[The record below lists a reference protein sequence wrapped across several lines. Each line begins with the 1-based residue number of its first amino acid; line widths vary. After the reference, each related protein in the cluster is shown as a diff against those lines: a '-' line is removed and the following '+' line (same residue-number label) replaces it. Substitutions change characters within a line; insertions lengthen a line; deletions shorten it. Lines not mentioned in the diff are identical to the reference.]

1 MKYLIIHGHFYQP
14 PREDPFLS
22 IIPRE
27 PSAKPAHDWNERI
40 TNECYSPNAYSR
52 VLDEYG
58 RITDIIN
65 NYKYLS
71 FNFGPTLLDY
81 IAKERPDVVE
91 KIVEADQASIKRLGF
106 GNAIAQVYNHIIM
119 PLASYEDMCVQI
131 KWGLYNFNKFFKRRS
146 NGMWLSETAINT
158 TVVDALY
165 DCGVTFTILSPFQA
179 QYVKKSNAM
188 SEDVSNATIDTSKPY
203 WLYGNNGKRIA
214 VFFYNAD
221 VSRAIAFEHLLVS
234 SDKLKSRIKGAY
246 NDAKM
251 LNIATDGESYGHHEA
266 FADMCLSSFFTD
278 SEKENDIVFTNYEH
292 YLSVRPPKEEVV
304 LHLGAN
310 GLGTS
315 WSCSH
320 GVERWRADC
329 GCGSENG
336 LSLSWRKPLRDA
348 FDILRVM
355 QDKLYNALLPNDKSN
370 RASIRES
377 YIMAIYNDEYAKE
390 LYKTFEDSITY
401 QEFRFLM
408 DSYKYSL
415 FSYTS
420 CAWFFNDVSRIE
432 PRKNMQYAERS
443 FYYAKKL
450 AKIKD
455 IPFVEE
461 AYQNFLTTLEKSISN
476 NKEAE
481 TAREF
486 FENEIKPDLYSE
498 LYAINTFAFKL
509 LGEAVSENTIKIY
522 DYQIDN
528 FTTEDGETEGR
539 ITHAYEDEKY
549 FHVTSFEDKYELK
562 HLIKIA
568 NTKEDLVNKENHTF
582 SLKDVE
588 LEERNDLAEVLF
600 VNSID
605 NIDHVLESILPEFE
619 GIFSHYNIND
629 IIPNYDYR
637 RIMGSLYSP
646 ILRAKIDSQGREAY
660 NYVTEKLTSM
670 RSADIFVSNS
680 GISLTIVD
688 KMKRTLKE
696 IEDNSNMKLFD
707 KLIVDI
713 KFLSENNMPTDRHKL
728 ENMFYIITKKY
739 KNGQL
744 KIDESEKKNYIELG
758 NWLNF
763 NMSMFS

>member
-14 PREDPFLS
+14 PREDPFLG
-22 IIPRE
+22 IIPKE

-58 RITDIIN
+58 RITDIVN

-81 IAKERPDVVE
+81 IAKERPDVVD

-146 NGMWLSETAINT
+146 NGIWLSETAINT

-165 DCGVTFTILSPFQA
+165 DCGVTFTVLSPFQA
-179 QYVKKSNAM
+179 QYVKKANGVL
-188 SEDVSNATIDTSKPY
+188 ENVSDAQIDTSKPY

-234 SDKLKSRIKGAY
+234 SDKLKSRITGAY
-246 NDAKM
+246 DDAKM

-266 FADMCLSSFFTD
+266 FADMCLSRFFTD
-278 SEKENDIVFTNYEH
+278 GEKENDIVFTNYEH
-292 YLSVRPPKEEVV
+292 YLSIKPPKEEVV

-329 GCGSENG
+329 GCGKENG
-336 LSLSWRKPLRDA
+336 LSLSWRKPLREA

-355 QDKLYNALLPNDKSN
+355 QDRLYNALLPNDKSN

-455 IPFVEE
+455 MPFVEE
-461 AYQNFLTTLEKSISN
+461 AYQNFLTTLEKSVSN
-476 NKEAE
+476 NKKAE

-509 LGEAVSENTIKIY
+509 LGESIPENTVKIY

-528 FTTEDGETEGR
+528 FTTEDGETQGH
-539 ITHAYEDEKY
+539 ITHAYENEKY

-568 NTKEDLVNKENHTF
+568 NKKEDLANKENHTF
-582 SLKDVE
+582 SLRDVE
-588 LEERNDLAEVLF
+588 LEERNDLAEILF
-600 VNSID
+600 VNSIN
-605 NIDHVLESILPEFE
+605 NIDRVLESILPEFE

-646 ILRAKIDSQGREAY
+646 ILRAKIDSEGREAY

-688 KMKRTLKE
+688 KMKKTLKE
-696 IEDNSNMKLFD
+696 IEDESNIKLFD

-713 KFLSENNMPTDRHKL
+713 KFLSENNMPTDRNKL

-739 KNGQL
+739 KDGQL

-763 NMSMFS
+763 NMEMFS

>member
-14 PREDPFLS
+14 PREDPFS
-22 IIPRE
+22 GIIPRE

-52 VLDEYG
+52 VLDKYG
-58 RITDIIN
+58 RITDIVN

-131 KWGLYNFNKFFKRRS
+131 KWGLYNFNRFFKRRS
-146 NGMWLSETAINT
+146 NGIWLSETAINT

-179 QYVKKSNAM
+179 QYVKKANGIL
-188 SEDVSNATIDTSKPY
+188 ENVSDATIDTSKPY
-203 WLYGNNGKRIA
+203 WLYGNNGKRVA

-234 SDKLKSRIKGAY
+234 SDKLKSRIKGSY

-266 FADMCLSSFFTD
+266 FADMCLSSFFTG
-278 SEKENDIVFTNYEH
+278 SEKENDFVFTNYEH
-292 YLSVRPPKEEVV
+292 YLSIKPPKEEVI

-329 GCGSENG
+329 GCGKENG

-461 AYQNFLTTLEKSISN
+461 AYQNFLTTLAKSISN

-509 LGEAVSENTIKIY
+509 LGETISENTVKIY
-522 DYQIDN
+522 DYQVDN
-528 FTTEDGETEGR
+528 FTTEDGETEGH
-539 ITHAYEDEKY
+539 ITHTYENENY

-568 NTKEDLVNKENHTF
+568 KTKEDLANKENHTF

-588 LEERNDLAEVLF
+588 LEERNDLAEILF
-600 VNSID
+600 VNSIN

-646 ILRAKIDSQGREAY
+646 ILRAKIDSEGREAY
-660 NYVTEKLTSM
+660 DYVTEKLASM

-696 IEDNSNMKLFD
+696 IEDESNIKLFD

-728 ENMFYIITKKY
+728 ENMFYFITKKY
-739 KNGQL
+739 KDGQL

-763 NMSMFS
+763 NMEMFS